1 VEELDSGTII
11 RVTLSRPK
19 ARNALSWNA
28 MLEFGAL
35 FRKINSHPTV
45 RVVLVEGNGPVF
57 TSGLDLK
64 AAGEL
69 FGKAGG

>member
-1 VEELDSGTII
+1 
-11 RVTLSRPK
+11 
-19 ARNALSWNA
+19 